1 MTDQLNNLSIKEKI
15 VIFNYVNDELQIK
28 RVDGKLYIYDGLI
41 DSLLMEIDSNYINKY
56 YSQLLK
62 NSDKKIIKNIL
73 ANYKNLTK
81 SNTIKSRC

>member
-1 MTDQLNNLSIKEKI
+1 MTDQLENISIKEKI

-28 RVDGKLYIYDGLI
+28 RVDGKLYLYDGLI

-62 NSDKKIIKNIL
+62 NSDKNIIKNIL
-73 ANYKNLTK
+73 ANYHKFNKN
-81 SNTIKSRC
+81 

>member
-1 MTDQLNNLSIKEKI
+1 MTTQLENISIIEKI

-28 RVDGKLYIYDGLI
+28 RVDGKLYLYDGLI
-41 DSLLMEIDSNYINKY
+41 DSLLMEIDSTYINNY

-73 ANYKNLTK
+73 ANYKKFNK
-81 SNTIKSRC
+81 K

>member
-15 VIFNYVNDELQIK
+15 FIFNYVNDELQIK

-41 DSLLMEIDSNYINKY
+41 DSLLMEIDSNYINNY

-62 NSDKKIIKNIL
+62 NSDKNIIKNIL
-73 ANYKNLTK
+73 ANYKKFNK
-81 SNTIKSRC
+81 N

>member
-1 MTDQLNNLSIKEKI
+1 MTDQLENISIKEKI

-28 RVDGKLYIYDGLI
+28 RVDGKLYLYDGLI

-62 NSDKKIIKNIL
+62 NSDKNIIKNIL
-73 ANYKNLTK
+73 ANYKKFNK
-81 SNTIKSRC
+81 K

>member
-28 RVDGKLYIYDGLI
+28 RVDGKLYLYDGLI

-62 NSDKKIIKNIL
+62 NSDKNIIKNIL
-73 ANYKNLTK
+73 ANYKKFNK
-81 SNTIKSRC
+81 N

>member
-15 VIFNYVNDELQIK
+15 FIFNYVNDELQIK

-41 DSLLMEIDSNYINKY
+41 DSLLMEIDSNYINNY

-62 NSDKKIIKNIL
+62 NSDKKIIKQIL
-73 ANYKNLTK
+73 SNYHKWNKN
-81 SNTIKSRC
+81 

>member
-1 MTDQLNNLSIKEKI
+1 MTGQLENISIKEKI

-41 DSLLMEIDSNYINKY
+41 DSLLMEIDSNYINNY
-56 YSQLLK
+56 YNKLLK

-73 ANYKNLTK
+73 ANYRKFNK
-81 SNTIKSRC
+81 K

>member
-1 MTDQLNNLSIKEKI
+1 MTDQLENISIKEKI
-15 VIFNYVNDELQIK
+15 FIFNYVNDELQIK

-41 DSLLMEIDSNYINKY
+41 DSLLMEIDSNYINNY

-73 ANYKNLTK
+73 ANYHKWNK
-81 SNTIKSRC
+81 K

>member
-1 MTDQLNNLSIKEKI
+1 MTDQLENISIKEKI

-73 ANYKNLTK
+73 ANYRKFNKN
-81 SNTIKSRC
+81 

>member
-28 RVDGKLYIYDGLI
+28 RVDGKLYLYDGLI

-62 NSDKKIIKNIL
+62 NSDKNIIKNIL
-73 ANYKNLTK
+73 ANYRKFNKN
-81 SNTIKSRC
+81 

>member
-1 MTDQLNNLSIKEKI
+1 MTDQLENISIKEKI

-28 RVDGKLYIYDGLI
+28 RVDGKLYLYDGLI

-73 ANYKNLTK
+73 ANYRKFNK
-81 SNTIKSRC
+81 K

>member
-1 MTDQLNNLSIKEKI
+1 MTDQLENISIKEKI

-41 DSLLMEIDSNYINKY
+41 DSLLMEIDANYINNY
-56 YSQLLK
+56 YNKLLK

-73 ANYKNLTK
+73 ANYRKFNKN
-81 SNTIKSRC
+81 

>member
-1 MTDQLNNLSIKEKI
+1 MTDQLNNLSLKEKI
-15 VIFNYVNDELQIK
+15 VIFNFVNDELQIK

-62 NSDKKIIKNIL
+62 NSDKKIIKNLL
-73 ANYKNLTK
+73 ANYRKFNKN
-81 SNTIKSRC
+81 

>member
-15 VIFNYVNDELQIK
+15 FIFNYVNDELQIK

-41 DSLLMEIDSNYINKY
+41 DSLLMEIDSNYINNY

-62 NSDKKIIKNIL
+62 NSDKNIIKNLL
-73 ANYKNLTK
+73 ANYNKFNKN
-81 SNTIKSRC
+81 